1 MEHRRTGVTSA
12 GGTPVTLLGPAL
24 EVGAPAPDFVCVTA
38 DAEGVPSEVRLADTP
53 HQVCLFSVVPSV
65 DTSVCSLQARRFDE
79 EVRALGGEVALYV
92 VSVDTPYRLSGFAL
106 EHGLDRTAGLSDYR
120 PERSLGR
127 AWGLL
132 VEEDQELC
140 RAAVVLDPAGT
151 VAYVQIAPDT
161 WEHLDYDDVMA
172 NLRRV
177 AGTG

>member
-1 MEHRRTGVTSA
+1 MDLRRTGVTTA
-12 GGTPVTLLGPAL
+12 GGEPVTLLGPAL
-24 EVGAPAPDFVCVTA
+24 EAGRPAPGFVCVTA

-53 HQVCLFSVVPSV
+53 DRVRLFSIVPSV

-79 EVRALGGEVALYV
+79 EVRAFGDAVQLYA
-92 VSVDTPYRLSGFAL
+92 VSVDTPYRLTGFAQ
-106 EHGLDRTAGLSDYR
+106 EHGLDRTTGLSDYR

-140 RAAVVLDPAGT
+140 RACVVLDPRGT

-161 WEHLDYDDVMA
+161 WEHVDYDDVLA
-172 NLRRV
+172 QLRRAV
-177 AGTG
+177 DAG